1 MAEAETSGSKKTVP
15 KGGRKGGTLFPKTG
29 LKEALEY
36 SAKLVSKTHTGAQP
50 AKTILPGVFGSG
62 STPGQV
68 RASALKQ
75 FGLLEGTPQAYQ
87 ASKLAKD
94 IAAAPPE
101 EKPALLERAF
111 LSSKLFKDIF
121 DTYSGDTVSIAKI
134 KQQAQTLKVHPD
146 SSDECVTIFVASAL
160 AAGLATADG
169 DSVTLANK
177 GAAPPAD
184 SETPPASD
192 TEVAADVETTQ
203 EHVDE
208 TVQQGEDGADDKLNM
223 TAHRK
228 TAAGVTVNL
237 NVDSSSDPDKLQKQL
252 ELLRKFGVI

>member
-1 MAEAETSGSKKTVP
+1 MAEAETSSSKKIVP
-15 KGGRKGGTLFPKTG
+15 KGGRKGGTLFPKSD

-62 STPGQV
+62 STSGKV

-94 IAAAPPE
+94 IEAAPPE
-101 EKPALLERAF
+101 EKPALFERAF
-111 LSSKLFKDIF
+111 LSSKLFKDIY
-121 DTYSGDTVSIAKI
+121 DTYCGDTVSISKI
-134 KQQAQTLKVHPD
+134 RQQAQTLKVHPD
-146 SSDECVTIFVASAL
+146 SSEECVSIFVKSAVE
-160 AAGLATADG
+160 AGLATLDG
-169 DSVTLANK
+169 DSVTLAKK
-177 GAAPPAD
+177 GVAPPAD
-184 SETPPASD
+184 SEALPATD
-192 TEVAADVETTQ
+192 TVVAADVKTT
-203 EHVDE
+203 EESADATPRE
-208 TVQQGEDGADDKLNM
+208 GEDGVDGKLNIN
-223 TAHRK
+223 ADRK
-228 TAAGVTVNL
+228 TTAGVTVNL